1 MVAIELTNACNLTC
15 AKCARVAVKRPLG
28 FLDAA
33 LFSKILGD
41 IRESGQMTEIA
52 LGGSGE
58 PTLHSQL
65 VDFVKMAR
73 AVPNVGVIGFASSMV
88 NLTPDLS
95 ERLLAAG
102 LTRLKVS
109 LDADDPETFRRL
121 YGVDG
126 YATVVENLSSFCEI
140 NQRMGGPCTITIKVT
155 LYTDDCAVAER
166 LKKAWA
172 GRVQNVRASVLH
184 NWAGMMGP
192 KRRSARTK
200 ACGVLRHQIQVC
212 WDGQITLC
220 CFDSYGKEFNM
231 GNAGDV
237 NLADYWQRDPGL
249 RRIRRLHMAGDFST
263 LPVCAACNE
272 DEYYD
277 VDLEG

>member
-1 MVAIELTNACNLTC
+1 MVAIDLTNACNLAC
-15 AKCARVAVKRPLG
+15 AKCARVSVKRPRG

-33 LFSKILGD
+33 LFSKILED
-41 IRESGQMTEIA
+41 IRESGETTEIA
-52 LGGSGE
+52 LGGAGE

-73 AVPNVGVIGFASSMV
+73 AVPNVGVIGFASNMV
-88 NLTPDLS
+88 KMTPDLS

-102 LTRLKVS
+102 LTRLKAS
-109 LDADDPETFRRL
+109 LDADDPETYRRL
-121 YGVDG
+121 YGGDA
-126 YATVVENLSSFCEI
+126 YATVVEHLSSFCEI
-140 NQRMGGPCTITIKVT
+140 NKRMGEPCTITIKVT

-184 NWAGMMGP
+184 NWAGSIDVE
-192 KRRSARTK
+192 RRGTRTT
-200 ACGVLRHQIQVC
+200 ACKVLRHQIQIC

-220 CFDSYGKEFNM
+220 CFDSYGREFNM
-231 GNAGDV
+231 GNAADV
-237 NLADYWQRDPGL
+237 NLVDYWRRDPGL
-249 RRIRRLHMAGDFST
+249 LRVRRLHKAGDFST

-277 VDLEG
+277 VHLED